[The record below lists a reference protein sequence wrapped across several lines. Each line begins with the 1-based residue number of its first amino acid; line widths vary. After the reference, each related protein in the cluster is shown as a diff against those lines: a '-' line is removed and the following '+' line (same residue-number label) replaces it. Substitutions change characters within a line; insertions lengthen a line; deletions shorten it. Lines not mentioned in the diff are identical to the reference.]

1 MTHSSKERHRQFLD
15 EDETQTSTKRV
26 SILSAPLANTV
37 SWGSGTEHGPTAI
50 IETSPALESF
60 DDELRQET
68 FLAGIDTLPP
78 ITLAGLST
86 PDACQA
92 ISQATDR
99 ELSRGR
105 LPVLLGGEHTVTVG
119 AVAACARHYPDL
131 HVVQVD
137 AHLDL
142 RDSYENDP
150 LSHACVMR
158 RLHDLALPFTQ
169 VGIRSFSKEEW
180 QLVKDNRWQP
190 FFMERIH
197 REPDWIDQVCDEIR
211 GPVYLTFDVDGLDP
225 AVVPATGTPEPDG
238 LSWLQATA
246 LIRAIASRHRIVG
259 LDFVELSPRPE
270 LPHATF
276 NVAKLIYRTLGYIF
290 RPLLSGQR

>member
-1 MTHSSKERHRQFLD
+1 MSRSTQERHRQFLD
-15 EDETQTSTKRV
+15 EDEAQTVTKRV
-26 SILSAPLANTV
+26 SIISAPLANTV
-37 SWGSGTEHGPTAI
+37 SWGTGTEHGPAAI
-50 IETSPALESF
+50 IEASPALESF

-68 FLAGIDTLPP
+68 FRAGFETLPP
-78 ITLAGLST
+78 VTLTGLST
-86 PDACQA
+86 PEACQEIA
-92 ISQATDR
+92 RAVDR
-99 ELSRGR
+99 ELVRKR
-105 LPVLLGGEHTVTVG
+105 LPVVLGGEHTVTVG
-119 AVAACARHYPDL
+119 SVAACARHYPDL

-158 RLHDLALPFTQ
+158 RIHDLAIPFTQ

-180 QLVKDNRWQP
+180 HLVQKEGWKP
-190 FFMERIH
+190 FFMDRIH
-197 REPDWIDQVCDEIR
+197 RETDWINRVCASVS

-238 LSWLQATA
+238 LNWQQATK
-246 LIRAIASRHRIVG
+246 LIRTLAARHKIVG

-276 NVAKLIYRTLGYIF
+276 NVAKLIYRALGYIYE
-290 RPLLSGQR
+290 PLLAQGR